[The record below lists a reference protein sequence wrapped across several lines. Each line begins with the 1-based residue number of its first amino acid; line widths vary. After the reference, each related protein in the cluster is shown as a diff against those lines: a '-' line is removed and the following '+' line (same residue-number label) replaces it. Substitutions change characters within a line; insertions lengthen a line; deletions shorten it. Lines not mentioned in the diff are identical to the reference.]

1 VRDLSKLAPDPRSL
15 AQRLMSGSHVDGLSS
30 EATTIVA
37 LGYSTIFTIV
47 GVLILAATLTAWF
60 LISKKDAEPHPHA
73 RRFPMS
79 PNTSAR
85 FPV

>member
-1 VRDLSKLAPDPRSL
+1 
-15 AQRLMSGSHVDGLSS
+15 MSGSHVDGLSS

-60 LISKKDAEPHPHA
+60 LISKKDIAPVSATPA
-73 RRFPMS
+73 RAPM
-79 PNTSAR
+79 TTE
-85 FPV
+85 